1 MAEKTPLEEM
11 VRKAF
16 DMNLRYWETV
26 GRATTDYVE
35 AAAKLWADA
44 PISWT
49 PGVRDKGSSRW
60 GSASSEAS
68 ASTAA
73 STSAAPSGQS
83 ASASRAG
90 AWESAEAAATPVLLL
105 EGRAGTEARA
115 MVMISN
121 DLDREAEAA
130 VVASPLRGPD
140 GRFVAADL
148 RTEPTA
154 VKLAPGA
161 RTSVTLV
168 VGVTDAMEVGADYRG
183 EINVPGLSPR
193 GVPVVVRRL
202 P

>member
-49 PGVRDKGSSRW
+49 PGVRDKGAARG
-60 GSASSEAS
+60 GSASS
-68 ASTAA
+68 
-73 STSAAPSGQS
+73 S
-83 ASASRAG
+83 ASASSASSGTSASSSKSG
-90 AWESAEAAATPVLLL
+90 AWESTEAAATPVLLL

-115 MVMISN
+115 MVVISN

>member
-49 PGVRDKGSSRW
+49 PGVRDRGSSRG
-60 GSASSEAS
+60 GSASSGGS
-68 ASTAA
+68 AWST
-73 STSAAPSGQS
+73 SSAAP
-83 ASASRAG
+83 ASSSKAS
-90 AWESAEAAATPVLLL
+90 WESAEAPATPVLLL

-140 GRFVAADL
+140 GRFLAADL

>member
-35 AAAKLWADA
+35 AAARLWADA

-49 PGVRDKGSSRW
+49 PGVRDREASRG
-60 GSASSEAS
+60 GSAAS
-68 ASTAA
+68 GGSAWST
-73 STSAAPSGQS
+73 SSAAP
-83 ASASRAG
+83 ASSSKGASWA
-90 AWESAEAAATPVLLL
+90 SAEAPSTPVLLL

>member
-49 PGVRDKGSSRW
+49 PGVRDKGASRG
-60 GSASSEAS
+60 GSASSGGS
-68 ASTAA
+68 AWST
-73 STSAAPSGQS
+73 SSAAP
-83 ASASRAG
+83 ASSSKSS
-90 AWESAEAAATPVLLL
+90 WESAEAAATPVLLL

-161 RTSVTLV
+161 STSVTLV

-183 EINVPGLSPR
+183 EINVPGLSTR

>member
-68 ASTAA
+68 AA
-73 STSAAPSGQS
+73 SAASGQS
-83 ASASRAG
+83 ASSSKSA
-90 AWESAEAAATPVLLL
+90 AWEPAEAPATPVLLL

-140 GRFVAADL
+140 GRFIAADL

-183 EINVPGLSPR
+183 EINVPGLSTR

>member
-49 PGVRDKGSSRW
+49 PGVRDKGSARG
-60 GSASSEAS
+60 GSAAS
-68 ASTAA
+68 GGSAWST
-73 STSAAPSGQS
+73 SSAAPPSS
-83 ASASRAG
+83 SKSS
-90 AWESAEAAATPVLLL
+90 WESAEAAATPVLLL

>member
-49 PGVRDKGSSRW
+49 PGVRDRGAARG
-60 GSASSEAS
+60 GSASSGGS
-68 ASTAA
+68 AWST
-73 STSAAPSGQS
+73 SSAAP
-83 ASASRAG
+83 ASSSKASWA
-90 AWESAEAAATPVLLL
+90 SAEAPATPVLLL

-168 VGVTDAMEVGADYRG
+168 VGITDAMEVGADYRG

>member
-44 PISWT
+44 PISWP
-49 PGVRDKGSSRW
+49 PGVRDKGSSRG

-73 STSAAPSGQS
+73 SGQS
-83 ASASRAG
+83 ASSSRAG
-90 AWESAEAAATPVLLL
+90 AWESTEAAATPVLLL

>member
-1 MAEKTPLEEM
+1 
-11 VRKAF
+11 
-16 DMNLRYWETV
+16 V
-26 GRATTDYVE
+26 GRRPHLLDPGGAGQGV
-35 AAAKLWADA
+35 LPGGIRFVGRFRVVGLIRA
-44 PISWT
+44 P
-49 PGVRDKGSSRW
+49 
-60 GSASSEAS
+60 ASSSKA
-68 ASTAA
+68 
-73 STSAAPSGQS
+73 
-83 ASASRAG
+83 
-90 AWESAEAAATPVLLL
+90 AWESAEAPATPVLLL

-140 GRFVAADL
+140 GRFLAADL